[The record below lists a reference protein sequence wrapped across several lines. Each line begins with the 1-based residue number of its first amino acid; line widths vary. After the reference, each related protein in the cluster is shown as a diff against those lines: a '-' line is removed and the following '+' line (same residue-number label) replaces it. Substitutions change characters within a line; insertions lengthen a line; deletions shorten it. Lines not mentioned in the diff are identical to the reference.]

1 MKGVKSSGK
10 VVYFTASFPYVILLS
25 ILVRGVT
32 LDGAIIGI
40 RYFFIPE
47 WSKLLDLQVKFPIPK
62 TLDFYFLKL

>member
-47 WSKLLDLQVKFPIPK
+47 WSKLLDLQVKINLRKISNFI
-62 TLDFYFLKL
+62 LF